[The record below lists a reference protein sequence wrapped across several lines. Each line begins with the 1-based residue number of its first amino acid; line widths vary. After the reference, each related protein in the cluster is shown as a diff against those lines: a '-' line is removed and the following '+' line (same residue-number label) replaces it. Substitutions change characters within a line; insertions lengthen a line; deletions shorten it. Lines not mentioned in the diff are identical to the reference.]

1 MPAMT
6 RGDEGFAQSM
16 AELSERLRDRMAHRP
31 PADPLTAL
39 KRRQAALNAYDRDKR
54 RQLTMIATGVA
65 CLAAAS
71 AIAWGIVLFAQPDA
85 PAASSA
91 PSDSS
96 APVQTAAASDPA
108 IASDSSSSSLPASAP
123 PEPTVQGPVM
133 QVSPMPPAESARA
146 PAVNEPVSVEGT
158 TVPAPDPQTADAKPA
173 DAKPAESPLPLPPR
187 DIAEAQKLLT
197 EFGFHPGPIDG
208 TAGPRTFEAITR
220 YQEKRGL
227 AQSGTL
233 DRDLLQQLR
242 QDPATKVVAVA
253 QRRRSPAP
261 YAPAQASAP
270 QTAPKANA
278 GIFEPVRLAGQQITT
293 WLGKVFK

>member
-1 MPAMT
+1 MT

-54 RQLTMIATGVA
+54 RQLTMIATGIA
-65 CLAAAS
+65 CLVAAS
-71 AIAWGIVLFAQPDA
+71 AIAWGIVLFAQIDA
-85 PAASSA
+85 PAASST

-108 IASDSSSSSLPASAP
+108 IASDSSSSNLPASAP
-123 PEPTVQGPVM
+123 PEPMMQGPTMQGATTQGPVI
-133 QVSPMPPAESARA
+133 QVSPVPPAESARA
-146 PAVNEPVSVEGT
+146 ANEPASVEGT
-158 TVPAPDPQTADAKPA
+158 TVPSPDPQTADAKPA
-173 DAKPAESPLPLPPR
+173 ESPLPSR

-197 EFGFHPGPIDG
+197 EFGFQPGPIDG
-208 TAGPRTFEAITR
+208 TAGPRTLEAIAR
-220 YQEKRGL
+220 YQEQRGL
-227 AQSGTL
+227 APSGTL

-242 QDPATKVVAVA
+242 QDPAPKVVAVA

-270 QTAPKANA
+270 QTSPKPNA
-278 GIFEPVRLAGQQITT
+278 GIFEPVRLAGQQITN
-293 WLGKVFK
+293 WLSKVFR